1 MSYSSKRTIT
11 SVVAGILLIAA
22 YIIYASGSNAPAPE
36 DLKAWAT
43 AMLVF
48 IGIGVAAI
56 IVIQIVFH
64 IALAIGIAIKEQERD
79 GKKIERILE
88 SSMAEDEREKLI
100 GLKSSRVGYIC
111 AGAGAMAM
119 LIALATGVSAVL
131 ALQLLFG
138 SFAAGSVVEGIV
150 SVYFYEKGVHHG

>member
-1 MSYSSKRTIT
+1 MSYSSKRTLS
-11 SVVAGILLIAA
+11 SVAAGLLLIAA

-64 IALAIGIAIKEQERD
+64 ITLAIGIAVNDKERD
-79 GKKIERILE
+79 GKKIERIIE
-88 SSMAEDEREKLI
+88 SSLVEDEREKLI

-119 LIALATGVSAVL
+119 LVALAAGVSAVM

-138 SFAAGSVVEGIV
+138 SFAAGSLVEGIV
-150 SVYFYEKGVHHG
+150 SVYFYEKGVRNG

>member
-1 MSYSSKRTIT
+1 MSYSSKRTVT
-11 SVVAGILLIAA
+11 SVIAGILLIAA

-36 DLKAWAT
+36 DLKSWAI

-48 IGIGVAAI
+48 IGIGVAAL

-64 IALAIGIAIKEQERD
+64 IALAIGIAVREQERD
-79 GKKIERILE
+79 GKKIERIIE
-88 SSMAEDEREKLI
+88 SSMVEDEREKLI

-119 LIALATGVSAVL
+119 LIALAAGISTVM

-138 SFAAGSVVEGIV
+138 AFAAGSVAEGIA
-150 SVYFYEKGVHHG
+150 SVYFYEKGVRHG